1 VGSVITICCESW
13 VARTIVP
20 FLVLR
25 LAARGSVTLLEE
37 IAMSL
42 LRRIGAGEDAKSIR
56 ARIPADLAD
65 ALDAFD
71 RDAKRQGFEF
81 PRDDIV
87 TDALRKA
94 LAKARAELDKLAGDD
109 ARLEGGSVAQRQAN
123 PPTKDGAKDG
133 GEDAAE
139 TDGQNHAATKSEAT
153 ETGGRLDL

>member
-1 VGSVITICCESW
+1 MVTICCESW

-25 LAARGSVTLLEE
+25 LAARGSLATLVE

-87 TDALRKA
+87 ADALRKA

-109 ARLEGGSVAQRQAN
+109 ARLEGGSVTRRQAN
-123 PPTKDGAKDG
+123 PPTKDGAEDG
-133 GEDAAE
+133 GEDAAK
-139 TDGQNHAATKSEAT
+139 TDGQDQEATKSESAGT
-153 ETGGRLDL
+153 SDRLDL